1 MPLSLLAGNIAT
13 KQGDLNSAWKRPKT
27 SISHETTYG
36 FDSAKKGFPCNLFQ
50 KSQPRFY
57 PSKPTFGA
65 RRPSVFMSSCTLPAT
80 TCILSL
86 FSTANTIRKAHA
98 APHIY
103 SVSACHEKWA
113 WTSPKCGACD
123 GPCKSSQK
131 DCSEVAWLSHQKL
144 SALNQIRRYVTKR
157 RACHTK
163 PHDTSF
169 KTSKSDSFCSTCGHR
184 ALTANHGESNRGRT
198 HLRP

>member
-1 MPLSLLAGNIAT
+1 MRPPTVLTLLKKAFLAT
-13 KQGDLNSAWKRPKT
+13 CFRNPSQDFILQNRRLARGVHPFSCL
-27 SISHETTYG
+27 HV
-36 FDSAKKGFPCNLFQ
+36 PC
-50 KSQPRFY
+50 
-57 PSKPTFGA
+57 
-65 RRPSVFMSSCTLPAT
+65 PAT

-169 KTSKSDSFCSTCGHR
+169 KTSKSDSFCSTCQCSGHR

-198 HLRP
+198 HPSSIGPQR